1 MFLYGIDRKR
11 AAKTQRKKS
20 PGAPLVDSALL
31 RFISSQKKQQQQPLQ
46 DGNNNNCGVQQ
57 SDLKVFVDSL
67 KPTGDAPTTESPLAT
82 TESETNAATTSR
94 SSAEEEKI
102 QRVNGELNDPKLE
115 ERKDATV
122 AEDGTNSITHQDYL
136 DPWLGQFNRNRVAQ
150 KLVSIGAE
158 EAEAH
163 VAGEKVQNLILVRTA
178 RRKIREFLRERDS
191 LWNISNSNGTN
202 DGGEALQSRLQQKMK
217 TKKEPTHPGYGFDD
231 VVELLL
237 DYGLTG
243 RDICAILTH
252 SPSVAVM
259 KPRRDKGDLKSEDDT
274 GKSGGDTLEE
284 TLNRAFTGLLCT
296 TLQLRRYDARKVL
309 RSTPGLLSKRGSKA
323 AMQVVAMLSQTG
335 VSTSSMARD
344 KAALPTF
351 LSRSPAGLFRL
362 ISFLSSDAIRMP
374 IKQIGPLIRR
384 VESLELLNTVVP
396 VPRLNLDNS
405 STSTDEDDIT
415 DPEVE
420 EAVLGK
426 ASELREQ
433 KIVET
438 YKKMA
443 ATAWTLRNE
452 IGTKDLGLI
461 VSAYPS
467 VLLLDAKEQIL
478 PVASYL
484 MEELGICDGDLVS
497 VLQLYPVLLGKT
509 VEELKQV
516 EAFLLWLEVEPDNLA
531 SIFRSFPNLL
541 MLDVKTDMLPVVEF
555 LQSIGISNIGRF
567 ISRLPP
573 VLGYSVEKE
582 LRPKWNYLNSVS
594 MYANFE
600 LSKFP
605 AYFSYPFERVIK
617 TRYEYLC
624 SKQSPTDI
632 IPIDTILRFGDKD
645 FATKVA
651 RDDDGGE
658 NFRAFIDGR
667 KTCKAL
673 PKHRKKQ
680 RPSAKRNAENTE
692 SSST

>member
-1 MFLYGIDRKR
+1 
-11 AAKTQRKKS
+11 
-20 PGAPLVDSALL
+20 VDSALL

-46 DGNNNNCGVQQ
+46 DGSNSSCGVQQ
-57 SDLKVFVDSL
+57 TDLTIFVDSL
-67 KPTGDAPTTESPLAT
+67 EPTGDERTTESTLAT
-82 TESETNAATTSR
+82 TESATNAATMSR
-94 SSAEEEKI
+94 SGAEEEQI
-102 QRVNGELNDPKLE
+102 QRVNGESNVDPPKLE
-115 ERKDATV
+115 ERQDPTV
-122 AEDGTNSITHQDYL
+122 AAADGTHPITNQDYL

-163 VAGEKVQNLILVRTA
+163 VAGTA

-191 LWNISNSNGTN
+191 LWNAPNTSNGNNN

-231 VVELLL
+231 VVELLM

-259 KPRRDKGDLKSEDDT
+259 KPRRDKGDPRSDDDDDS

-284 TLNRAFTGLLCT
+284 TLNRAFSGLLCT

-344 KAALPTF
+344 KTALPTF

-384 VESLELLNTVVP
+384 SESLELLNAVVP
-396 VPRLNLDNS
+396 APKLILDNS

-420 EAVLGK
+420 EALLGK

-509 VEELKQV
+509 VEELQEV

-541 MLDVKTDMLPVVEF
+541 MLDVKKDMLPVVEF

-573 VLGYSVEKE
+573 VLGYSVENE

-617 TRYEYLC
+617 TRYEYLS

-651 RDDDGGE
+651 RDDDSGQ
-658 NFRAFIDGR
+658 NFRAFADGR
-667 KTCKAL
+667 KTSKAL

-680 RPSAKRNAENTE
+680 QPSAKRNAENT
-692 SSST
+692 